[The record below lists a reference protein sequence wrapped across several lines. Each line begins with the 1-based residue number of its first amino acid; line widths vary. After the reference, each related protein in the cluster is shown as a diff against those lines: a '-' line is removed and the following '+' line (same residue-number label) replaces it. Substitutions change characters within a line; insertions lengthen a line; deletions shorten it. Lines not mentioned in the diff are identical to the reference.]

1 MPAPAASS
9 AASSAATSAAT
20 KGAGAA
26 NVASAIGEV
35 GSVAISAI
43 SQINDVNKRRK
54 FEQNFAQLTLVQQKG
69 LEIKLIEAKSQTE
82 KLAVLSQYLTQLNA
96 QRIANLAGF
105 YSDKE
110 KSKRTMLLVLAGG
123 VAVLAIVTLIVLKK
137 K

>member
-1 MPAPAASS
+1 MPAP

-54 FEQNFAQLTLVQQKG
+54 FEQNFAQLTLDQQKG

-82 KLAVLSQYLTQLNA
+82 KLAVLGQYLTQLNA

-110 KSKRTMLLVLAGG
+110 KSKITMLLVLAGG

>member
-1 MPAPAASS
+1 MPPKPPSS
-9 AASSAATSAAT
+9 AVQ

-26 NVASAIGEV
+26 NVASAIGDV

-43 SQINDVNKRRK
+43 SQINDTNKRRK
-54 FEQNFAQLTLVQQKG
+54 FEQNFAQLTLEQQKG

-82 KLAVLSQYLTQLNA
+82 KLSVLSQYLTQLNT
-96 QRIANLAGF
+96 QRIANLANF

-123 VAVLAIVTLIVLKK
+123 VALLGIITLIVIKRK
-137 K
+137 

>member
-1 MPAPAASS
+1 MPAPAAT
-9 AASSAATSAAT
+9 SAATSAAT

-26 NVASAIGEV
+26 NAASAIGEAGATV
-35 GSVAISAI
+35 ISAI
-43 SQINDVNKRRK
+43 SQINDANKRRK
-54 FEQNFAQLTLVQQKG
+54 FEQNFAQLTLEQQKG

-82 KLAVLSQYLTQLNA
+82 KLSVLTQYLTQLNT

-123 VAVLAIVTLIVLKK
+123 IAVLAVITLIVIKK